1 MSWKKLSDGD
11 WYLLHTLVH
20 VALAD
25 GQVVPMEVAFIAT
38 VMKALDLE
46 DEDKK
51 RVNSMLRGEIPLPPA
66 DVKPPPELTYQR
78 KLDVFRD
85 AISLAFSDGVFA
97 KEEKDLVNKLV
108 QKLGL
113 HPGDMQILW
122 DRAKRH
128 YLDGA
133 G

>member
-1 MSWKKLSDGD
+1 MGWKRLSDGD

-25 GQVVPMEVAFIAT
+25 GQVVPMEVAFIDS
-38 VMKALDLE
+38 VMKALHLE
-46 DEDKK
+46 DEDRA
-51 RVNSMLRGEIPLPPA
+51 RVKSMLRGEVPLPPA
-66 DVKPPPELTYQR
+66 DVKPPAELTYQR
-78 KLDVFRD
+78 KQDVFRD

-97 KEEKDLVNKLV
+97 DAEKDLINQLV

-128 YLDGA
+128 YLDG
-133 G
+133 